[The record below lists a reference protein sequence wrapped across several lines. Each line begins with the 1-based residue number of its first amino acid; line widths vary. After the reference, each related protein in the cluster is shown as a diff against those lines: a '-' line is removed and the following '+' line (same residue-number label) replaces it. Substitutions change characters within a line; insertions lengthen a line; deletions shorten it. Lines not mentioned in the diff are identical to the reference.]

1 MVPLFTSHYSIG
13 KSILTLDPPREER
26 EFGPTSIFE
35 IAQDNEL
42 DHVFLVENTLT
53 GFPQAASVSSSLG
66 VKLSFGLLL
75 NICEQG
81 HRVVVFAKNAEG
93 CKRLNKIYSE
103 AFGKDG
109 ECVTC
114 ETLKSLWS
122 KDLMLAVPFYDSFLF
137 KNITSFDN
145 CVPDLSGLDPT
156 FFIEDNGLPFDKLI
170 TDTVASYTKSQGY
183 PTETVKSIYYENK
196 NDVDALQTYK
206 CVCSRK
212 FGKSSLSKPN
222 LDHFGSDQFCFE
234 SYLENERITSKV

>member
-1 MVPLFTSHYSIG
+1 
-13 KSILTLDPPREER
+13 
-26 EFGPTSIFE
+26 
-35 IAQDNEL
+35 
-42 DHVFLVENTLT
+42 
-53 GFPQAASVSSSLG
+53 
-66 VKLSFGLLL
+66 
-75 NICEQG
+75 
-81 HRVVVFAKNAEG
+81 
-93 CKRLNKIYSE
+93 
-103 AFGKDG
+103 
-109 ECVTC
+109 
-114 ETLKSLWS
+114 
-122 KDLMLAVPFYDSFLF
+122 MLAVPFYDSFLF

-170 TDTVASYTKSQGY
+170 ADTVASYTKSQGY